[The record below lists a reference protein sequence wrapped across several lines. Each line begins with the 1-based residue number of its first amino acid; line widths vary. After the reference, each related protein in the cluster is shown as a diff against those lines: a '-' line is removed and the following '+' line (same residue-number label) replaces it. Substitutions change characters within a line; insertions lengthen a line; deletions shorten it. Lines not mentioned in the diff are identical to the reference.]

1 MILFGKK
8 KIASEINDSNNDLIK
23 TYVIKQKKEDS
34 ASLYPKLYWNLL
46 PQVNAIA
53 DCHVSPDKDVSGKQ
67 KSTDKGDK
75 KLDHIKNVHVPILKS
90 KKYVCLACSVNYFDS
105 AEGLKEHMLENHCNA
120 QKTK

>member
-8 KIASEINDSNNDLIK
+8 KIASNSNDSSNDFVK

-34 ASLYPKLYWNLL
+34 VSLYPKLYWNLL
-46 PQVNAIA
+46 PQVNARA
-53 DCHVSPDKDVSGKQ
+53 DCHVSPEKDVQRKP
-67 KSTDKGDK
+67 TDVGGQ

-105 AEGLKEHMLENHCNA
+105 AEALKEHMLKNHCDA